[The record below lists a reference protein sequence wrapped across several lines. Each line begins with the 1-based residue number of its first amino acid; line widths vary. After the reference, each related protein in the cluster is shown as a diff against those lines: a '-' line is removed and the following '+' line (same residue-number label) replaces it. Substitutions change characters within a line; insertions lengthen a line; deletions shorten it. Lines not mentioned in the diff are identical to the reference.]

1 MKISVADRLGTSNDK
16 IHSDL
21 TGTLSPRR
29 KETDMAKI
37 DAIGIKSIDEGIL
50 SISSLA
56 EGYAREHIPTLWN
69 KLRSD
74 LRRAG
79 FDILPMPVKK

>member
-1 MKISVADRLGTSNDK
+1 
-16 IHSDL
+16 
-21 TGTLSPRR
+21 
-29 KETDMAKI
+29 MAKI